1 MAWVRVNWELVIR
14 DRNER
19 SSDNP
24 GLHLALVRILDGTV
38 EIHAHRTGYLAP
50 EGYRAEGT
58 YTVSSWRGAVRSR
71 PVPTPE
77 NPYIGL
83 VVRAIEHDESSLAN
97 RRDDY
102 DDFVEAIRGKS
113 QDSVDSGA
121 VPSAEVLWAAGNS
134 VALRDRTLKDDDDR
148 IGVSARAYPD
158 YGNEIAFD
166 LAREDSFEPNGGY
179 IWATSRPLDLRF
191 LEEGA
196 HYHLTGDLRVVTD
209 DPAPS
214 SP

>member
-1 MAWVRVNWELVIR
+1 MGEGQLGIGDTRSEREELGQPWSASRSRENLGWNGR
-14 DRNER
+14 DPCTQDGVPCSR
-19 SSDNP
+19 
-24 GLHLALVRILDGTV
+24 GLSGQG
-38 EIHAHRTGYLAP
+38 RTLFRP
-50 EGYRAEGT
+50 
-58 YTVSSWRGAVRSR
+58 RGAVRSR

-113 QDSVDSGA
+113 QDSVDRGA
-121 VPSAEVLWAAGNS
+121 VPWAEVLEAGNS
-134 VALRDRTLKDDDDR
+134 VASRQQTSKMTT
-148 IGVSARAYPD
+148 IGSECPARAYPD